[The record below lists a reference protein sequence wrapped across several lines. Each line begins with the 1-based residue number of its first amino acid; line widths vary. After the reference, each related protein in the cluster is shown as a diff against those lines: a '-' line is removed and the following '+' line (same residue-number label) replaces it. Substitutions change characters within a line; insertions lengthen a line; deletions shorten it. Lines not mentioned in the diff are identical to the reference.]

1 MLINKSLGYYKV
13 DNLEFDSKILAC
25 IHANKFNKQVEW
37 VFNNNTFGTYNWTI
51 EPTETLDQL
60 YDRRSRELREKY
72 DYLIISYSG
81 GADSHNIV
89 ESFLRQGLHIDEL
102 LINTMSE
109 GNGNFMAVSE
119 DNKSSQNAAASEHI
133 LQTIPRLREIQN
145 RSPKT
150 KITEVDLT
158 KFLFSFFDSHG
169 DASWIESK
177 REGLNPLN
185 VTRYNYLYFS
195 EVRKKFDKDKKIAI
209 VVGVEKPRTYIHSV
223 TNEFYVRFNDR
234 AANIASVNDFVK
246 DYPNSTVEYF
256 YWSPDAVDIICKQS
270 HVIKK
275 WLEINPQYKPLWTG
289 TALSKEMFRL
299 VHERV
304 LRTLIYTT
312 WNDHWYQA
320 DKSTKDWHSE
330 FDTWFIQGHA
340 GSKSHAIWLEGLK
353 YVETNASNFINRK
366 ENLADGL
373 IMFNQDYRIGS
384 MSPINI

>member
-37 VFNNNTFGTYNWTI
+37 VFNNDTFVPYNWTI
-51 EPTETLDQL
+51 EPSETLDQL

-312 WNDHWYQA
+312 WDDRWYQA